1 LTEPLGIGA
10 ELAQAREAL
19 GLSHHDVAQQIKFM
33 PRQLE
38 ALEAERFESLPGP
51 TIARGMVRTYA
62 RFLKLDPDPLLARMN
77 GRVEAPDPTPQLSAR
92 FSQPVP
98 FSDGGRR
105 STVLYLALSA
115 AVLAAAGGVMYEWR
129 QERSVAAFVTPAHT
143 PEPAR
148 QAASLEAAPAAAPAP
163 APEPQQR
170 AEAAAKKVE
179 APVVKKAEAPATKTA
194 EAPAAKKAEAPAA
207 KKAEAPAKK
216 AEAQPAQVAASAPR
230 SAGSNRLQL
239 RFEGEAWLE
248 VTNGAGRLL
257 VSSLQPAGTE
267 RVVHCSPP
275 CSLVVGNASSVRMSY
290 NDREVDLQAHAR
302 QDVARFTLQ

>member
-1 LTEPLGIGA
+1 MTEPLGIGA

-38 ALEAERFESLPGP
+38 ALEAERFDSLPGP

-115 AVLAAAGGVMYEWR
+115 GVLVVAGAVMYEWR
-129 QERSVAAFVTPAHT
+129 QERSVAAFVTPVHKA
-143 PEPAR
+143 EPA
-148 QAASLEAAPAAAPAP
+148 AETASLAVAPAAPP
-163 APEPQQR
+163 VQAPEPQQKAELPAKN
-170 AEAAAKKVE
+170 AEA
-179 APVVKKAEAPATKTA
+179 PVKKAEVP
-194 EAPAAKKAEAPAA
+194 A
-207 KKAEAPAKK
+207 KKAEAPAKR
-216 AEAQPAQVAASAPR
+216 AEVQPVQVAGSAPK

-275 CSLVVGNASSVRMSY
+275 CSLVVGNASSVRLSY

>member
-1 LTEPLGIGA
+1 LTEGTLGVGSALA
-10 ELAQAREAL
+10 EARKAQ

-62 RFLKLDPDPLLARMN
+62 RFLKLDPDPLLERMN
-77 GRVEAPDPTPQLSAR
+77 GRVEAPDPTPHLSAR

-115 AVLAAAGGVMYEWR
+115 GVLVLAGAVMYEWR
-129 QERSVAAFVTPAHT
+129 QEPPVAAFVTPPRA
-143 PEPAR
+143 PEPPA
-148 QAASLEAAPAAAPAP
+148 QTASLAASPAPAP
-163 APEPQQR
+163 AAVQPPEPV
-170 AEAAAKKVE
+170 AKVE
-179 APVVKKAEAPATKTA
+179 PAQKKTEPPARKPDPAPKKAEAPAP
-194 EAPAAKKAEAPAA
+194 PAAAYAA
-207 KKAEAPAKK
+207 KAVGP
-216 AEAQPAQVAASAPR
+216 
-230 SAGSNRLQL
+230 NRLLL
-239 RFEGEAWLE
+239 RFEEESWLE

-267 RVVHCSPP
+267 RVVHCAPP
-275 CSLVVGNASSVRMSY
+275 CSLVVGNASHVTISY
-290 NDREVDLQAHAR
+290 NDRAVDLQSHAR
-302 QDVARFTLQ
+302 ADVARFTLK

>member
-1 LTEPLGIGA
+1 MTEALGIGA
-10 ELAQAREAL
+10 ALAEARKAL

-51 TIARGMVRTYA
+51 TIARGVVRTYA
-62 RFLKLDPDPLLARMN
+62 RFLKLDPDLLLARMS

-115 AVLAAAGGVMYEWR
+115 GVLLLAGAVMYEWR
-129 QERSVAAFVTPAHT
+129 QERPVAAFVTPVHKA
-143 PEPAR
+143 EPPA
-148 QAASLEAAPAAAPAP
+148 QTASLAATPSTPVQ
-163 APEPQQR
+163 APE
-170 AEAAAKKVE
+170 
-179 APVVKKAEAPATKTA
+179 PVVKKPEPV
-194 EAPAAKKAEAPAA
+194 AKKAEVPA
-207 KKAEAPAKK
+207 KTAEVPAKK
-216 AEAQPAQVAASAPR
+216 AEVPAKKAEVPAKKAAEEPAQVASTGTKSVGP
-230 SAGSNRLQL
+230 NRLQL
-239 RFEGEAWLE
+239 RFEEEAWLE

-267 RVVHCSPP
+267 RTVHCSPP
-275 CSLVVGNASSVRMSY
+275 CSLVVGNASNVRISY
-290 NDREVDLQAHAR
+290 NDREVDLQPHAR
-302 QDVARFTLQ
+302 ADVARFTLK